1 MGISFS
7 AAAQPAGTDGP
18 GEKWVFMEPEEMPM
32 T

>member
-7 AAAQPAGTDGP
+7 AAAQPAGTEGP
-18 GEKWVFMEPEEMPM
+18 GEKWVFMEREVLPM